1 MDMDA
6 SWSSLILTPPFPAY
20 TSGHSTFGAAGA
32 RMIQHLMGTD
42 RVKFKLRPV
51 DLAWWPDQLIGT
63 ERHYTSVWET
73 AVENGLSR
81 IWGGVHWTF
90 DHDQAMSA
98 GGRIADEIFENH
110 FLPVAR

>member
-1 MDMDA
+1 
-6 SWSSLILTPPFPAY
+6 
-20 TSGHSTFGAAGA
+20 
-32 RMIQHLMGTD
+32 MGTD